1 MIRKFKQWLLW
12 NLQGRPY
19 IRYNKKYDSYMLRLD
34 CDGKIPLYKG
44 LPHEAMG
51 TITYEKAWYDK

>member
-1 MIRKFKQWLLW
+1 
-12 NLQGRPY
+12 
-19 IRYNKKYDSYMLRLD
+19 MLRLD